1 MLKPSFYSYVS
12 TKMDHSI
19 FYPKPW
25 NLVLT
30 KLESN
35 ENYIDDNKSDYDIS
49 IIIPTYNN
57 INYLDETFKS
67 VMFSGLGYK
76 IEILVGI
83 DGCQKT
89 YDFIENNKF
98 PPEIKFFYFKDNGG
112 PYTIKNTLA
121 KIAKSENIVFFDSD
135 DLMGED
141 LISFI
146 IKALESSDIVKFKYI
161 NFTNKTYVYQQKK
174 KKLDFAEGV
183 FGVKRS
189 LFLEMNGF
197 EPWMCAADSDF
208 WARVYKRKPKI
219 FFTNNILMY
228 RRLHDEQLTR
238 RQDTGMRSSLRAQY
252 WKISKSKTGDGNPS
266 NLSTRK
272 YKEIEGQGTT
282 NYLTEK
288 FKKNQKKTILTQGI
302 AKILLNNPITKKET
316 EPLKE
321 KYKEIDYD
329 VINNLKSKKFK
340 SPQEIEYQNV
350 LVENRQ
356 ELFNL
361 KRKKN

>member
-1 MLKPSFYSYVS
+1 MVKLSYYSYVR

-25 NLVLT
+25 NLILT

-49 IIIPTYNN
+49 IIMPTYNN
-57 INYLDETFKS
+57 INYLDETFRS
-67 VMFSGLGYK
+67 VIFSGLGYK

-89 YDFIENNKF
+89 YDFIRNNKF
-98 PPEIKFFYFKDNGG
+98 PAEIKFFYFNENGG

-141 LISFI
+141 FISTI
-146 IKALESSDIVKFKYI
+146 IKTLKNFDIIKFRYV
-161 NFTNKTYVYQQKK
+161 NFTNRNYMFQKAK

-208 WARVYKRKPKI
+208 WGRIYKRKPKI
-219 FFTNNILMY
+219 FFTNNVLMY

-238 RQDTGMRSSLRAQY
+238 RQDTGMRSALRAKY
-252 WKISKSKTGDGNPS
+252 WNISKSKTGDGNPS
-266 NLSTRK
+266 KLSTRK
-272 YKEIEGQGTT
+272 FKEIEKQETAS
-282 NYLTEK
+282 YLTEE
-288 FKKNQKKTILTQGI
+288 FKKNQKKTVLTQGI
-302 AKILLNNPITKKET
+302 AKILLNNSITKKEN

-321 KYKEIDYD
+321 KYNEIDYD
-329 VINNLKSKKFK
+329 VINNLKSKRFK
-340 SPQEIEYQNV
+340 PTQDTEYQNV
-350 LVENRQ
+350 LIENRQ

>member
-1 MLKPSFYSYVS
+1 MVKLSYYSYVR

-57 INYLDETFKS
+57 INYLGEAFRS

-89 YDFIENNKF
+89 YDFIRNNKF
-98 PPEIKFFYFKDNGG
+98 PAEIKFFYFNENGG

-141 LISFI
+141 FISTI
-146 IKALESSDIVKFKYI
+146 IKTLKNFDIIKFRYV
-161 NFTNKTYVYQQKK
+161 NFTNRNYMFQKTK

-208 WARVYKRKPKI
+208 WGRIYKRKPKI
-219 FFTNNILMY
+219 FFTNNVLMY

-238 RQDTGMRSSLRAQY
+238 RQDTGMRSALRAKY
-252 WKISKSKTGDGNPS
+252 WNISKSKTGDGNPS
-266 NLSTRK
+266 KLSTRK
-272 YKEIEGQGTT
+272 FKEIEKQETAS
-282 NYLTEK
+282 YLTEE
-288 FKKNQKKTILTQGI
+288 FKKNQKKTVLTQGI
-302 AKILLNNPITKKET
+302 AKILLNNSITKKENK
-316 EPLKE
+316 PLKE
-321 KYKEIDYD
+321 KYNEIDYD

-340 SPQEIEYQNV
+340 PTQDTEYQNV
-350 LVENRQ
+350 LIENRQ

>member
-1 MLKPSFYSYVS
+1 MIKHNFYSFVS
-12 TKMDHSI
+12 NKIDHSI

-25 NLVLT
+25 NLVLN
-30 KLESN
+30 KLKSN

-49 IIIPTYNN
+49 VVIPTYNN
-57 INYLDETFKS
+57 INYLDETFRS

-89 YDFIENNKF
+89 YDFIEKNKF
-98 PPEIKFFYFKDNGG
+98 PAEIKFFYFEDNGG

-141 LISFI
+141 FIPFI
-146 IKALESSDIVKFKYI
+146 IKSLKDFEIIKFKYI
-161 NFTNKTYVYQQKK
+161 NFTNKNYIFQQKK

-189 LFLEMNGF
+189 LFLQMNGF

-208 WARVYKRKPKI
+208 WGRIYKRKPKTL
-219 FFTNNILMY
+219 FTNNVLMY
-228 RRLHDEQLTR
+228 RRLHEEQLTR
-238 RQDTGMRSSLRAQY
+238 RQDTGMRSALRAKY
-252 WKISKSKTGDGNPS
+252 WNISKSKKGDGNPP
-266 NLSTRK
+266 NLTIRK
-272 YKEIEGQGTT
+272 YKEIQRQETES
-282 NYLTEK
+282 YLTEE
-288 FKKNQKKTILTQGI
+288 FKKNQKKTIISQGI
-302 AKILLNNPITKKET
+302 AKILLNNTQIKKEIQK
-316 EPLKE
+316 PND
-321 KYKEIDYD
+321 KYTKIDYD
-329 VINNLKSKKFK
+329 VINKLKSKKIK
-340 SPQEIEYQNV
+340 INQEIEIQNIPIEDRQV
-350 LVENRQ
+350 L
-356 ELFNL
+356 FDL

>member
-1 MLKPSFYSYVS
+1 
-12 TKMDHSI
+12 MDHSI

-25 NLVLT
+25 NLILT

-49 IIIPTYNN
+49 IIMPTYNN
-57 INYLDETFKS
+57 INYLDETFRS
-67 VMFSGLGYK
+67 VIFSGLGYK

-89 YDFIENNKF
+89 YDFIRNNKF
-98 PPEIKFFYFKDNGG
+98 PAEIKFFYFNENGG

-141 LISFI
+141 FISTI
-146 IKALESSDIVKFKYI
+146 IKTLKNFDIIKFRYV
-161 NFTNKTYVYQQKK
+161 NFTNRNYMFQKAK

-208 WARVYKRKPKI
+208 WGRIYKRKPKI
-219 FFTNNILMY
+219 FFTNNVLMY

-238 RQDTGMRSSLRAQY
+238 RQDTGMRSALRAKY
-252 WKISKSKTGDGNPS
+252 WNISKSKTGDGNPS
-266 NLSTRK
+266 KLSTRK
-272 YKEIEGQGTT
+272 FKEIEKQETAS
-282 NYLTEK
+282 YLTEE
-288 FKKNQKKTILTQGI
+288 FKKNQKKTVLTQGI
-302 AKILLNNPITKKET
+302 AKILLNNSITKKEN

-321 KYKEIDYD
+321 KYNEIDYD
-329 VINNLKSKKFK
+329 VINNLKSKRFK
-340 SPQEIEYQNV
+340 PTQDTEYQNV
-350 LVENRQ
+350 LIENRQ